1 MKKLTK
7 MYPLLLMF
15 VALTPLVAAA
25 AKSVLEIV
33 EVIQDVVNII
43 VPLFM
48 TVAVAVFLWGIIMYI
63 TAGGDAE
70 KEKTARGY
78 IIYGLIGLFVLVAFW
93 GLIAV
98 ITTTFDVSEGVT
110 PIAPQVYFDAAT
122 T

>member
-93 GLIAV
+93 GLITV
-98 ITTTFDVSEGVT
+98 ITTTFGVT
-110 PIAPQVYFDAAT
+110 EGTTPITPQVKFPPAT

>member
-7 MYPLLLMF
+7 VYPLLPMF
-15 VALTPLVAAA
+15 VGLTPLMAAA
-25 AKSVLEIV
+25 ADTLSIV
-33 EVIQDVVNII
+33 RMINDIVNVII
-43 VPLFM
+43 PLFM

-78 IIYGLIGLFVLVAFW
+78 IIYGIIGLFVLVAFW
-93 GLIAV
+93 GLVTV
-98 ITTTFDVSEGVT
+98 ITNTFTINEGST
-110 PIAPQVYFDAAT
+110 PIDVEVQFDPAT